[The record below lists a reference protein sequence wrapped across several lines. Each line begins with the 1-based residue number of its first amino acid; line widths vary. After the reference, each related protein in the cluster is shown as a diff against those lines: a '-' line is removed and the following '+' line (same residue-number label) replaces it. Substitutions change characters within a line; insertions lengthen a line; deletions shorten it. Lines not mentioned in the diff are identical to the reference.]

1 VIFLDT
7 NVLYSVF
14 VKTEFSPV
22 ARNIITGPCDLAS
35 SLTVLSELVF
45 ISVRRICKNKYG
57 TRNYRDYNRIIAE
70 KGYEPFKE
78 EINLIFQLFDERDI
92 SIVPVNENI
101 EDWRN
106 IMAKY
111 RLRALM
117 TFSALTGLN
126 LNDLHPNEAAHFAS
140 LPHFQTEQNGL
151 LDPAH

>member
-7 NVLYSVF
+7 NVLYSVL
-14 VKTEFSPV
+14 VKTELSPV

-70 KGYEPFKE
+70 KGYEPFRE

-111 RLRALM
+111 RLMPSDALIVSTCILNGIKRIATFDNDFKRAD
-117 TFSALTGLN
+117 ALDIIGI
-126 LNDLHPNEAAHFAS
+126 NEK
-140 LPHFQTEQNGL
+140 L
-151 LDPAH
+151 